1 MPTAKINPTLPR
13 GGHPPLTKAEVVK
26 LLKRS
31 TISRED
37 HLRITNTSDQ
47 DYSELEDL
55 ADECLDVATD
65 FVVPWD
71 GQYTDPRNKKRV
83 IAGPGDQVR
92 LFILSGGGAD
102 FTSRLSKPDKEARA
116 RFPDIFGLQDKE
128 GTENS
133 KWPGE
138 EELDIYQLT
147 NKERETLLYHF
158 WKREGRRMKEGF
170 TRGAASPERRKRR
183 ATGMAVES
191 SSSPTKKFKSAPKPR
206 LYNSQL
212 VIREVKPVAEEDSNE
227 EDDPEERFTGEK
239 QKIWFNKFYD
249 IGDYKEI
256 LDGTNT
262 KDLDTSLF
270 DVNKLASLIQK
281 GGKFSFATGELCLK
295 KDEPRFDYDPV
306 TDKEVE
312 LEYVIS
318 NPRDR
323 KAQHYLQ
330 NMLEQL
336 VDGANADAAFKFE
349 MEWKSDK
356 YWKTQESS

>member
-55 ADECLDVATD
+55 ADKYLDVVTD

-158 WKREGRRMKEGF
+158 
-170 TRGAASPERRKRR
+170 
-183 ATGMAVES
+183 
-191 SSSPTKKFKSAPKPR
+191 
-206 LYNSQL
+206 
-212 VIREVKPVAEEDSNE
+212 
-227 EDDPEERFTGEK
+227 
-239 QKIWFNKFYD
+239 
-249 IGDYKEI
+249 
-256 LDGTNT
+256 
-262 KDLDTSLF
+262 
-270 DVNKLASLIQK
+270 
-281 GGKFSFATGELCLK
+281 
-295 KDEPRFDYDPV
+295 
-306 TDKEVE
+306 
-312 LEYVIS
+312 
-318 NPRDR
+318 
-323 KAQHYLQ
+323 
-330 NMLEQL
+330 
-336 VDGANADAAFKFE
+336 
-349 MEWKSDK
+349 
-356 YWKTQESS
+356 